1 MADVL
6 GWPKRPP
13 LVADAGVATSSALQ
27 DTDMLIHM
35 LVPTLS
41 DAPQL
46 PFPVLR
52 M

>member
-13 LVADAGVATSSALQ
+13 LVADAGVATTPALQ
-27 DTDMLIHM
+27 DTDVLLHMLI
-35 LVPTLS
+35 PTL

-52 M
+52 V